1 MHVLG
6 IDPGTALLGYG
17 LVREQGGR
25 REAVTYGVLRTPAHM
40 APAERLLQLYEGV
53 SGLLA
58 AHRPDV
64 VAVEE
69 LFFSRN
75 VTSAL
80 AVGQARGV
88 VLLAAAQAGLP
99 VAEYK
104 PAQVKQAVAGYG
116 KAEKPQVQQM
126 VRMALGLS
134 AVPKPDDTAD
144 ALAVAL
150 CCLQSWRTER
160 RLAQAA
166 RAALPQA
173 AAALRQARAALP
185 QAAAAWRPT
194 GDGLPRAAAAS
205 RLAGAAL
212 PQDGGAGR

>member
-1 MHVLG
+1 LRVLG

-17 LVREQGGR
+17 IVHEQGGR
-25 REAVTYGVLRTPAHM
+25 REAVAFGVLRTGPEVPA
-40 APAERLLQLYEGV
+40 AQRLLQLHQGIAD
-53 SGLLA
+53 LLA
-58 AHRPDV
+58 AHQPDV

-126 VRMALGLS
+126 VRMSLGLT

-150 CCLQSWRTER
+150 CCLQSWRMER
-160 RLAQAA
+160 RMAA
-166 RAALPQA
+166 VAERA
-173 AAALRQARAALP
+173 
-185 QAAAAWRPT
+185 T
-194 GDGLPRAAAAS
+194 GFANTGGKPR
-205 RLAGAAL
+205 
-212 PQDGGAGR
+212 

>member
-1 MHVLG
+1 MQVLG

-17 LVREQGGR
+17 IVREDGGR
-25 REAVTYGVLRTPAHM
+25 REAVTYGVLRTGADVPA
-40 APAERLLQLYEGV
+40 AQRLLQLHEGIV
-53 SGLLA
+53 ELLTV
-58 AHRPDV
+58 HRPDV

-80 AVGQARGV
+80 AVGQARGI

-126 VRMALGLS
+126 VRMALGLT

-150 CCLQSWRTER
+150 CCLQSWRMER
-160 RLAQAA
+160 RLAAVA
-166 RAALPQA
+166 DRAAGFGQPGG
-173 AAALRQARAALP
+173 LRR
-185 QAAAAWRPT
+185 
-194 GDGLPRAAAAS
+194 
-205 RLAGAAL
+205 
-212 PQDGGAGR
+212 

>member
-1 MHVLG
+1 MKRGDHLPRRTCIRVGDLLLHVLG

-17 LVREQGGR
+17 IVREHGGR
-25 REAVTYGVLRTPAHM
+25 REAVTYGVLRTPADM
-40 APAERLLQLYEGV
+40 APAARLLQLYEGV
-53 SGLLA
+53 AELLA
-58 AHRPDV
+58 TYRPDV

-126 VRMALGLS
+126 VRLALGLA

-150 CCLQSWRTER
+150 CCLQSWRTEQR
-160 RLAQAA
+160 FAQAV
-166 RAALPQA
+166 
-173 AAALRQARAALP
+173 
-185 QAAAAWRPT
+185 
-194 GDGLPRAAAAS
+194 
-205 RLAGAAL
+205 GAA
-212 PQDGGAGR
+212 PHKAAPTVTDTGGSGR